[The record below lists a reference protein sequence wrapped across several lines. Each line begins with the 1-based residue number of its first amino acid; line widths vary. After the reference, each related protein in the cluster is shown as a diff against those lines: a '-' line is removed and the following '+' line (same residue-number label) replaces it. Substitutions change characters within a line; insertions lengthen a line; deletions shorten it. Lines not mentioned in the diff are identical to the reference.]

1 MKYQGPSQ
9 RLAGALSDIVAIA
22 QKETRGREVGMRRS
36 TKLSLVSLALLAVL
50 AGSTGSA
57 RSTSHR
63 DDQPLPSGRSSDADC
78 STDTRLCLGAGRFLI
93 EATWKTPDGVTL
105 SGHPVSLTPESGYFW
120 FSEPDNVDIVVETL
134 DACAIGQGHWLF
146 VSGRTDVAAEIR
158 ITDIL
163 TG

>member
-1 MKYQGPSQ
+1 
-9 RLAGALSDIVAIA
+9 
-22 QKETRGREVGMRRS
+22 
-36 TKLSLVSLALLAVL
+36 
-50 AGSTGSA
+50 TGSA

-120 FSEPDNVDIVVETL
+120 FSEPDNADIVVETL
-134 DACAIGQGHWLF
+134 DACPIGQGHWLF

-163 TG
+163 TGEIRTHSSVLGTAFLPVQDMASSAACPTPPPATGPTGAEALLHAIRHTRTP